1 MPMDPRHA
9 LLFSTLFGLQ
19 PGESMEVTNDHDPSG
34 LSYRLAEEHPGRFAW
49 TWLEQGPVDWRF
61 RVDCIAGSR
70 PPPSRPP
77 ECRACPVARRHA
89 GPAVAGSAAAAA
101 PERHWIEPV

>member
-1 MPMDPRHA
+1 MTEPTRIDLRGMPMDPRHA

-34 LSYRLAEEHPGRFAW
+34 LSHRLAEEHPGRFAW

-61 RVDCIAGSR
+61 RVDCVGDA
-70 PPPSRPP
+70 
-77 ECRACPVARRHA
+77 PV
-89 GPAVAGSAAAAA
+89 SS
-101 PERHWIEPV
+101 